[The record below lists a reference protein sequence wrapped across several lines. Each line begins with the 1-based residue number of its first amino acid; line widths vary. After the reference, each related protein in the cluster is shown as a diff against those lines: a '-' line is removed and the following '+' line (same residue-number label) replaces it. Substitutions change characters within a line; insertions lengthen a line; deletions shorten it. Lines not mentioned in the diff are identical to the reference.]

1 MSRNVALDIRSTMK
15 QLGIHPDK
23 INRFLDDL
31 KGCPERNH
39 PVRELPSAQSSVPPG
54 RTKLG

>member
-1 MSRNVALDIRSTMK
+1 MSRNVALDIRITMK

-23 INRFLDDL
+23 INRFLDEI

-39 PVRELPSAQSSVPPG
+39 PVREQPSAQMSVPSN
-54 RTKLG
+54 RTKP

>member
-1 MSRNVALDIRSTMK
+1 MSRNVALDIRITMK

-23 INRFLDDL
+23 INRFLDEI

-39 PVRELPSAQSSVPPG
+39 PVREQPSAQLSVSPS
-54 RTKLG
+54 RTKP